1 MTIKKCKNMT
11 ENSAKDFK
19 KCTINLYS
27 SKARQTA
34 RGSQFHRVVPCYYYY

>member
-19 KCTINLYS
+19 KCTINLLLEEVSFIKRFPVIIIIIKYPN
-27 SKARQTA
+27 
-34 RGSQFHRVVPCYYYY
+34 FI